1 MQKVYLPNSNY
12 RSKTVVRPSHG
23 LVSSSRCFHLPGHI
37 SNMLQP
43 SPSNGSPR
51 HFRKEPNTTFVS
63 AISSSRELE
72 SCRNSNFKVAVRVR
86 PPLPRE
92 LSHDNT
98 FHNIAA
104 VYENTI
110 IVSEDLASAVD
121 TDGQLLPTAGSYNT
135 YSFAFDHVYPSH
147 ATQKEVYEN
156 TARNV
161 VESALTG
168 FNATIIAYGQTG
180 TGKTFTMEG
189 ANLDGSAKLRGI
201 IPRAIEQIFTHIQ
214 DHASASIKFLIRASY
229 LQIYNESISDLLKP
243 TRINLNI
250 REDKRRG
257 VYVEGQYLNHF

>member
-1 MQKVYLPNSNY
+1 
-12 RSKTVVRPSHG
+12 
-23 LVSSSRCFHLPGHI
+23 
-37 SNMLQP
+37 MLQP

-257 VYVEGQYLNHF
+257 VYVEGHYLNHF